1 MQRLLPAAAVAVTLA
16 AFVACDSSRPTG
28 PVAPAAP
35 DAARTALPNA
45 PTVVVGGLQYPRGF
59 TFGKDGSIYVAEA
72 GMPEANS
79 TSTVGLCPQTPPPVG
94 PYVGGF
100 GGRVSRV
107 TMAGQR
113 TTVADALP
121 SARNQLGD
129 VDGVADVAFSDG
141 KLYVL
146 IASGCPRGMIDTPSS
161 VSRIKDNGKLKMEA
175 NLSTWI
181 QSHPVAHPE
190 ADDLEPDGD
199 WYNMAATEKLLY
211 LVEANQGN
219 LVSMRPDNGEVQRVA
234 DVSATEN
241 GHVVPTGLALLKGG
255 EELLVGELTPFPAV
269 PGASNLLRYSD
280 DGAVLGRLG
289 GFTAVLGVAT
299 DPAGNTYIL
308 ETFTCATMT
317 PCFPSPGSGDV
328 VRVRPNGTRDV
339 VASGLSFATAL
350 RRGPDGA
357 LYVANFGYG
366 PPGMGQ
372 ILRVMP

>member
-1 MQRLLPAAAVAVTLA
+1 MQRLLSPVVAALTLA
-16 AFVACDSSRPTG
+16 ALAGCDSPRPTA
-28 PVAPAAP
+28 PVASAAP
-35 DAARTALPNA
+35 DAAHAAAPNA
-45 PTVVVGGLQYPRGF
+45 PTVIVSGLQYPRGL
-59 TFGKDGSIYVAEA
+59 TFGRDGAIYVAEA

-107 TMAGQR
+107 TMDGQR
-113 TTVADALP
+113 TTVADGLP
-121 SARNQLGD
+121 SARNSLGD
-129 VDGVADVAFSDG
+129 VDGVADVAFSHN

-146 IASGCPRGMIDTPSS
+146 IASGCPRGMTNTPSS
-161 VSRIKDNGKLKMEA
+161 VSRIKENGKLKLEA
-175 NLSTWI
+175 NLSRWI
-181 QSHPVAHPE
+181 ESHPVAHPNPG
-190 ADDLEPDGD
+190 DIEPDGD
-199 WYNMAATEKLLY
+199 WYNMVASDKLLY

-219 LVSMRPDNGEVQRVA
+219 LVAVRPDNGEVKRIA

-241 GHVVPTGLALLKGG
+241 AHVVPTGLALARGG

-269 PGASNLLRYSD
+269 PGGSTLIRYSEH
-280 DGAVLGRLG
+280 GAVRGRLG

-299 DPAGNTYIL
+299 DGAGNTYVL
-308 ETFTCATMT
+308 ETFTCAAMT

-328 VRVRPNGTRDV
+328 VRVRPNGERDV

-357 LYVANFGYG
+357 LYISNFGYG
-366 PPGMGQ
+366 PPGMGE
-372 ILRVMP
+372 IVRVMP